1 MASSSKCRPEEQAP
15 PDVFY
20 NESEAAKYLHSSRMI
35 DIQTQM
41 AERALEML
49 CLPEDE
55 ECLLLDVGC
64 GTGLSG
70 EVLEEAGHQ
79 WVGCDISRDM
89 LNVAQSREVE
99 GDLCHHDMG
108 CGLPFR
114 QGMFDGA
121 ISISA
126 VQWLCYSD
134 HAECNPRQRL
144 LAFFQSLYKCLRRGG
159 RAALQFYPQDGDQ
172 LQLLTASAMRAGFGG
187 GLVVDFPH
195 SSKVPSSETP
205 ETLPR
210 QTRPAAD
217 RPETLQTPREC
228 TAPPPL
234 VLRREDR
241 SYGRRDGR
249 ATTKSREW
257 VIQKKE
263 VQRRRGAVVR
273 ADSKYTARKRSK
285 VRF

>member
-134 HAECNPRQRL
+134 RAECNPRQRL
-144 LAFFQSLYKCLRRGG
+144 LAFFQSLYKCLRRGARAVLQVRSLAAAPALARAPAPAG
-159 RAALQFYPQDGDQ
+159 RMRGAAFLLLGRRAA
-172 LQLLTASAMRAGFGG
+172 S
-187 GLVVDFPH
+187 
-195 SSKVPSSETP
+195 
-205 ETLPR
+205 
-210 QTRPAAD
+210 
-217 RPETLQTPREC
+217 
-228 TAPPPL
+228 
-234 VLRREDR
+234 
-241 SYGRRDGR
+241 
-249 ATTKSREW
+249 
-257 VIQKKE
+257 
-263 VQRRRGAVVR
+263 
-273 ADSKYTARKRSK
+273 ADSC
-285 VRF
+285 